1 MAKAQGLKEKIEY
14 RDADPDVPSRW
25 DTDSYVSLYC
35 NVQKF
40 VSFVF
45 TFRIINPAKA
55 MTELS
60 WRPRHV
66 GFLEEIDTYY
76 KAWAAHKSK

>member
-1 MAKAQGLKEKIEY
+1 MYHHDGTQT
-14 RDADPDVPSRW
+14 RTFPCRVMFRS
-25 DTDSYVSLYC
+25 
-35 NVQKF
+35 F

-45 TFRIINPAKA
+45 KFRIINPAKA
-55 MTELS
+55 MNELG

-76 KAWAAHKSK
+76 KAWVAHKAAQQANK